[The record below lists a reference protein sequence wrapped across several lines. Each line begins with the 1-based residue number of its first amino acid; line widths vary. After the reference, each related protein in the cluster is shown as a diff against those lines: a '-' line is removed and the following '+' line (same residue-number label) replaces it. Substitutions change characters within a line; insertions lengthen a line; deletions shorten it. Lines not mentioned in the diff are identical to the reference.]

1 MIKEIDHAI
10 AEILEISELEA
21 EEMRTM
27 VKLMMERRLARAGEA
42 RREAIRGREEEKM
55 LRRPRRRKRRKRES
69 REIMER
75 SRLNNFM

>member
-27 VKLMMERRLARAGEA
+27 VKLMMERRLARAGEDRTIA
-42 RREAIRGREEEKM
+42 RDEIIIAKNNMINASSLEGR
-55 LRRPRRRKRRKRES
+55 
-69 REIMER
+69 
-75 SRLNNFM
+75 